1 MNLDEFIRAAIE
13 EDIGNG
19 DHTSLACIAEKASG
33 MAEVIVKQKGVIA
46 GLEIAKKIFGE
57 IDEKIECKAHFS
69 DGQKVGFGDVVM
81 TISGPARSILKGERM
96 VLNCMQRMSA
106 IASKTNEMAMKIEDL
121 KAKILDTRKT
131 TPNFRYFEKLA
142 VRIGGGENHRFGLY
156 DMIMIKDNH
165 IDFSGGIENAITGTL
180 NYLQSKNMQLKT
192 CIEARTIEDVNEIL
206 RIGKFDRIMLDNFSL
221 AELKQAVVLIKDSM
235 ETEATGGINTNNV
248 REIAETGVDYIS
260 VGAIIHSAGNM
271 DISLNAKIS

>member
-13 EDIGNG
+13 EDIGDG
-19 DHTSLACIAEKASG
+19 DHTSLACIDEKATG
-33 MAEVIVKQKGVIA
+33 QAEVIIKQKGVIA

-192 CIEARTIEDVNEIL
+192 CIEARTLEDVNEIL
-206 RIGKFDRIMLDNFSL
+206 RIGRFDRIMLDNFSL
-221 AELKQAVVLIKDSM
+221 AELKQAVVIIKDSM

>member
-1 MNLDEFIRAAIE
+1 MNLDEFISAALE
-13 EDIGNG
+13 EDIGDG
-19 DHTSLACIAEKASG
+19 DHTSLACIDENASG
-33 MAEVIVKQKGVIA
+33 KAEIIVKQKGIIA
-46 GLEIAKKIFGE
+46 GLDIAKKIFGK
-57 IDEKIECKAHFS
+57 IDEKIECKAHYP

-81 TISGPARSILKGERM
+81 SISGPARSILKGERM

-106 IASKTNEMAMKIEDL
+106 IASKTNKMAMRVEDL

-180 NYLQSKNMQLKT
+180 KYLQSKNMQLKT
-192 CIEARTIEDVNEIL
+192 CIEARTLEDVGEIL
-206 RIGKFDRIMLDNFSL
+206 RIGKFDRIMLDNFSV
-221 AELKQAVVLIKDSM
+221 AELKQAVVLIKNSM
-235 ETEATGGINTNNV
+235 ETEATGGITINNV

-260 VGAIIHSAGNM
+260 AGAIIHSAGNM

>member
-1 MNLDEFIRAAIE
+1 
-13 EDIGNG
+13 
-19 DHTSLACIAEKASG
+19 
-33 MAEVIVKQKGVIA
+33 
-46 GLEIAKKIFGE
+46 
-57 IDEKIECKAHFS
+57 
-69 DGQKVGFGDVVM
+69 
-81 TISGPARSILKGERM
+81 
-96 VLNCMQRMSA
+96 
-106 IASKTNEMAMKIEDL
+106 
-121 KAKILDTRKT
+121 
-131 TPNFRYFEKLA
+131 
-142 VRIGGGENHRFGLY
+142 
-156 DMIMIKDNH
+156 MIMIKDNH

-192 CIEARTIEDVNEIL
+192 CIEARTLEDVSKIL

-235 ETEATGGINTNNV
+235 ETEATGGVNTNNV

>member
-1 MNLDEFIRAAIE
+1 MNIDEFISAALK
-13 EDIGNG
+13 EDIGDG
-19 DHTSLACIAEKASG
+19 DHTSLACIDENASG
-33 MAEVIVKQKGVIA
+33 MAEIMVKQKGIIA
-46 GLEIAKKIFGE
+46 GLDIAKKIFKK
-57 IDEKIECKAHFS
+57 IDVTIESHAHFA
-69 DGQKVGFGDVVM
+69 DGQKVEIGDVVM

-106 IASKTNEMAMKIEDL
+106 IASKTNEMAMKVEDL

-142 VRIGGGENHRFGLY
+142 VKIGGGENHRFGLY

-180 NYLQSKNMQLKT
+180 KYLQSKNMQLKT
-192 CIEARTIEDVNEIL
+192 CIEARTLEDVVEIL
-206 RIGKFDRIMLDNFSL
+206 RIGKFDRIMLDNFSVT
-221 AELKQAVVLIKDSM
+221 ELKQAIVLIKNSM
-235 ETEATGGINTNNV
+235 ETEATGGITINNV